1 MQVVVQYPRL
11 TVGHFDELDDDD
23 FTHPTLAGVR
33 RAVESVG
40 GPSAGGGDD
49 WVSRLRD
56 KAEDEHVQSALSALA
71 VAPLRVRGEP
81 DERVAAAWLARPQ
94 ELAMLRRVEQLK
106 SRLQRTNPV
115 DEQAAY
121 NRMFGQLMGLEQRCR
136 ELRERIIGGGL

>member
-1 MQVVVQYPRL
+1 VVQYPAL
-11 TVGHFDELDDDD
+11 AVGHFDELDDDD

-33 RAVESVG
+33 RAVEAAG
-40 GPSAGGGDD
+40 GPATAGTDD

-56 KAEDEHVQSALSALA
+56 KAEDEHVQQALSALA

-81 DERVAAAWLARPQ
+81 DQRVAAAWLARPQ
-94 ELAMLRRVEQLK
+94 ELSMLRRIEQLK

-115 DEQAAY
+115 EEQTVY
-121 NRMFGQLMGLEQRCR
+121 NRMFGQLMALEQRCR